1 MMNWIDFVK
10 DFAKKNNM
18 KYNEALKSPKL
29 KDAWAKHKKSHDK
42 KDKKKEPKKKMED
55 KKKQKK

>member
-1 MMNWIDFVK
+1 MKWIEFVK

-29 KDAWAKHKKSHDK
+29 KSAWAKHKKTHDK
-42 KDKKKEPKKKMED
+42 KDKKENKMED
-55 KKKQKK
+55 KKKSKK